1 MINDSAA
8 VKKRDGLGNFLIF
21 LGCMVY
27 FSSYVMRYSYSVSM
41 ANIIEVVGLSETEAG
56 AVLTA
61 LFLSYGLGQIVSGF
75 MGDKINPFL
84 LILAGVAVGTVCNF
98 VFPLNQSVYYLAV
111 IWAINGFAQAMIWP
125 PMVKILADRF
135 DSNKCATAIVLVSVA
150 ANIATVLLYLVIPA
164 ILNALDW
171 KSVFYISGAVAGAV
185 GILWGVSSVLFI
197 KKKPQASETTENIN
211 EESMA
216 VAEPK
221 KTKAAV
227 KILPMLAGAG
237 IISVMFAIVCQ
248 GFLRDGITS
257 WFPSYL
263 AKTFS
268 IPTSMSI
275 LVTAA
280 LSVFAIISLYVYKW
294 IYRRFC
300 RNEITVSIISF
311 GIAALLALLLF
322 FLSNQIVVT
331 VGCSALIV
339 GISHGINL
347 MLIAYIPPHFAK
359 KGLASTVSGVTNA
372 CTYIGS
378 GVSSYLFA
386 LVAERIG
393 WNFVVLFWALVSL
406 LGLVSCLLSL
416 KKWNAYL
423 KEEQESVEVSEVKE
437 EEPPVEADKTEEEK
451 PAEGQESA

>member
-1 MINDSAA
+1 MDNGAA
-8 VKKRDGLGNFLIF
+8 VAKKRDRLGNYLIF
-21 LGCMVY
+21 LSCMVY

-41 ANIIEVVGLSETEAG
+41 ANIIEVEKISETQAG

-75 MGDKINPFL
+75 LGDKLNPYL
-84 LILAGVAVGTVCNF
+84 LILGGVAVGTVCNF
-98 VFPLNQSVYYLAV
+98 VFPLSNSVIYLAV

-135 DSNKCATAIVLVSVA
+135 DPDKCATAIVWVTIA
-150 ANIATVLLYLVIPA
+150 ANLATVLLYLVIPA

-185 GILWGVSSVLFI
+185 GVLWGVSSLLFI
-197 KKKPQASETTENIN
+197 KKKPQAAEESDNVNT
-211 EESMA
+211 ESMA
-216 VAEPK
+216 ATEPK

-227 KILPMLAGAG
+227 KVLPMLAGAG
-237 IISVMFAIVCQ
+237 IITVMLAIVCQ

-263 AKTFS
+263 ATTFE

-280 LSVFAIISLYVYKW
+280 LSVFAIVSVYAYKW
-294 IYRRFC
+294 IYRKFC
-300 RNEITVSIISF
+300 RNEVTVALVSF
-311 GIAALLALLLF
+311 GIAALLALILY

-331 VGCSALIV
+331 VGCSSLIV

-378 GVSSYLFA
+378 GLSSYLFA
-386 LVAERIG
+386 LVAELIG
-393 WNFVVLFWALVSL
+393 WRFVVLFWALISL
-406 LGLVSCLLSL
+406 LGLGFCLLSL
-416 KKWNAYL
+416 KKWKTYL
-423 KEEQESVEVSEVKE
+423 KSDADGDGFTDNANDETSVNNDETPESQEK
-437 EEPPVEADKTEEEK
+437 
-451 PAEGQESA
+451 SA